1 MTLPGQMELAT
12 VVDHGKRNRSE
23 NLVSAWVSGD
33 GLHKAIFEV
42 CDHGIRHPHECG
54 ECEAEADVPVMWLE
68 PVGGTSIDH
77 WSKMQGMRGS
87 EQYTQPLYDRS
98 AHKDTHKPAGVR
110 LAKMLS
116 QYDDS
121 PSSQLWSD
129 IQRLAREIL
138 K

>member
-12 VVDHGKRNRSE
+12 VIRHERVSILKDVN
-23 NLVSAWVSGD
+23 VSASNST
-33 GLHKAIFEV
+33 A
-42 CDHGIRHPHECG
+42 
-54 ECEAEADVPVMWLE
+54 PV
-68 PVGGTSIDH
+68 
-77 WSKMQGMRGS
+77 
-87 EQYTQPLYDRS
+87 
-98 AHKDTHKPAGVR
+98 DTHKPAGVR

-116 QYDDS
+116 MYDES